1 MVNQT
6 EKGNSV
12 SIKFFLLILIGL
24 SIASPAWYL
33 VSFQLK
39 YISTVESLFYRFIIA
54 AFFIELCRYLI
65 SEKSPGRLSLKVWGL
80 LVAQGICFFGINF
93 LFLYEASKHM
103 ISGLIP
109 VFPAILFVPA
119 LIIDRLISQEKVSWE
134 KIVGSCA
141 ACFGLFLLFY
151 DEIIN
156 VDSSHLYGYLFGF
169 ISIIFTLGGTYISK
183 KLFKEH
189 SLPLLWVTARAL
201 FFGAIFFL
209 FLILFTNGFSGF
221 SVESD
226 FLFSLVYLAIVVTVS
241 IMLLHTYMVKYYGA
255 ASASFLWALVPTA
268 TLFISALFEGYVWT
282 FATIGGLL
290 GITLGTLLNYG
301 ILPSFIWKVL
311 RKKGSEVKGTTL

>member
-1 MVNQT
+1 MTNLI
-6 EKGNSV
+6 EKRNSV
-12 SIKFFLLILIGL
+12 SIKFFLLILTGL
-24 SIASPAWYL
+24 CIASPAWYL

-54 AFFIELCRYLI
+54 AFFIELCRHLI
-65 SEKSPGRLSLKVWGL
+65 SEKTPERLSLKVWGL

-119 LIIDRLISQEKVSWE
+119 MIIDRLTSREKVSWE

-151 DEIIN
+151 DEVIN
-156 VDSSHLYGYLFGF
+156 VDSSHLYGCLLGC

-183 KLFKEH
+183 KIFKEYN
-189 SLPLLWVTARAL
+189 LPLLWVTARAL

-209 FLILFTNGFSGF
+209 FLILFNNGFSGF
-221 SVESD
+221 SVEND
-226 FLFSLVYLAIVVTVS
+226 FLFSLLYLAIGVTVS
-241 IMLLHTYMVKYYGA
+241 IMLLHTYMVKHYGA

-290 GITLGTLLNYG
+290 CIIFGALLNYG
-301 ILPSFIWKVL
+301 ILPVFDWKTME
-311 RKKGSEVKGTTL
+311 RKKRGSEENI